1 MGHYSIDSQSRSW
14 VVTVQILNMEKAGLS
29 KEEYEDP
36 EFLAEFLM
44 ETWQTSGKKRS
55 CGVAVCVS
63 ATGLYHAHLACYG
76 NTTTLRKVAKIFW
89 GSHVEPQEGGKKEL
103 QSYLLKQ
110 GKYEEK
116 GEQVLCTLG
125 IENIKNAQGQ
135 RSDLDEIESMLND
148 GCTPSE
154 IFEASFRYRKYEKM
168 IRKEYLY
175 RKKKTVPRIKK
186 TQNEWHVGD
195 SGTGKSY
202 TYEIMCEKFSE
213 ENIYLCTDSENGGLD
228 FYLDEG
234 APSILF
240 IDEFKGNIKFE
251 QLLNILDKFSRAQ
264 IHCRYVNTYA
274 LWTQCIITSIY
285 PPEEVYESMVDSG
298 KRYRDKLQQLMRRLD
313 VIVYHYVENG
323 EYKTYSIPASE
334 YVNYEDLRHRALSDK
349 EGFKKV
355 TTEKVPF
362 NNGTDRER
370 KG

>member
-1 MGHYSIDSQSRSW
+1 MGNYDIYTPNRSW
-14 VVTVQILNMEKAGLS
+14 VITVQIANMEKAGLT
-29 KEEYEDP
+29 EEEFKDP
-36 EFLAEFLM
+36 ELLASFLM
-44 ETWQTSGKKRS
+44 ETWQTSGKNRV

-76 NTTTLRKVAKIFW
+76 NTTTLHKVAKIFW

-103 QSYLLKQ
+103 QAYLLKQ
-110 GKYEEK
+110 GKYAEK
-116 GEQVLCTLG
+116 EEQVLCTLG

-135 RSDLDEIESMLND
+135 RSDLEEIESMLND

-175 RKKKTVPRIKK
+175 RKKKTVPRVKK

-240 IDEFKGNIKFE
+240 IDEFKGNIKYE
-251 QLLNILDKFSRAQ
+251 QLLTILDKFSHAQ
-264 IHCRYVNTYA
+264 IHCRFVNTYA

-285 PPEEVYESMVDSG
+285 PPEEIYESMVSSD
-298 KRYRDKLQQLMRRLD
+298 KRSRDKMQQLLRRLD
-313 VIVYHYVENG
+313 LIVYHYVENE

-334 YVNYEDLRHRALSDK
+334 YIDYDNLKQRALGDK
-349 EGFKKV
+349 DEFVEYKQQSI
-355 TTEKVPF
+355 F
-362 NNGTDRER
+362 NNQDNS
-370 KG
+370 KGD